1 MGMAILPI
9 LSAVAPETMAGLGLS
24 ASFFGA
30 AAGAAGANAG
40 LFSAGTGLLG
50 TGIQAI
56 GQYQQ
61 GQAASESAKYNSQV
75 AENNATIARQ
85 NAVWAGQEGEANA
98 AAKEQQTR
106 ATLGSIK
113 AAQGANGVDVNSG
126 SNLDVRS
133 SAEQLGE
140 LDAINIRANAARS
153 AYGYQ
158 TTASNQEAQSGL
170 DKYEAESSSTAGD
183 IGAGASLLTGSGNA
197 GLGYERYLT
206 NSGFTG

>member
-1 MGMAILPI
+1 MSGAI
-9 LSAVAPETMAGLGLS
+9 SAAAVAAGS
-24 ASFFGA
+24 ASA
-30 AAGAAGANAG
+30 IAGAGATIAGYSLADIA
-40 LFSAGTGLLG
+40 LVTGLAG
-50 TGIQAI
+50 SVVSGV

-75 AENNATIARQ
+75 AQNNATIASQ
-85 NAVWAGQEGEANA
+85 NAVWAGQEGEVNA

-140 LDAINIRANAARS
+140 LDAINIRANAART
-153 AYGYQ
+153 AYGYTSQ
-158 TTASNQEAQSGL
+158 ASNQEAQSGL

-183 IGAGASLLTGSGNA
+183 IGAGASLLTGAGNA
-197 GLGYERYLT
+197 GLGYAKYLSS
-206 NSGFTG
+206 NSMTG